1 MFKKHPFIFG
11 VAGLLIYTV
20 VDDHIRYTK
29 FQEEHLQWEKERD
42 KRTLSFKE
50 RKETKKA
57 MPTQWQAY
65 SQVQKEIKGF
75 K

>member
-11 VAGLLIYTV
+11 FAGLLIYTV

-29 FQEEHLQWEKERD
+29 ACEEHSQWEKERD
-42 KRTLSFKE
+42 KRLK
-50 RKETKKA
+50 
-57 MPTQWQAY
+57 AY
-65 SQVQKEIKGF
+65 SQVQKEIKDF